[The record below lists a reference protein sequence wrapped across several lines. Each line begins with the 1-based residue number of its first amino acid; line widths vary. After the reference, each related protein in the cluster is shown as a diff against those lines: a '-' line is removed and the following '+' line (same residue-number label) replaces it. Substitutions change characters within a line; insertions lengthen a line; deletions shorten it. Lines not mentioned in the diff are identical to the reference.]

1 VAARPSED
9 EVLSYFAAL
18 SNWGRWGPDDQLGT
32 LNLITDAKRV
42 EASRAIRSG
51 HTVSLAHPLDA
62 EHPDVFGRASVFQRY
77 MVRTG
82 EGNPPA
88 GAGTAPPDGKLRF
101 QAAREYIGV
110 IAHGSHTHVDALSHA
125 MWDGRM
131 YNGFPATAVTAPGGA
146 TVLSVHEMT
155 TGVTTRGVL
164 LDIAGLRGVDYLRV
178 GDGVTPDD
186 LEEAER
192 KQRVRAGEGDAV
204 IIYTGNLERVRA
216 EGLDAS
222 RGQSGY
228 HAAALPWFHSRG
240 VAVVSSDSDND
251 VKPSGYASPDLYVPV
266 HAVGMCAMGLCLVDN
281 MALGDLVATCRS
293 LGRWDFF
300 FAMLNLRI
308 VGATASLV
316 NPVAIF

>member
-1 VAARPSED
+1 VTGRPSED
-9 EVLSYFAAL
+9 EVLGYFSSL

-32 LNLITDAKRV
+32 LNLITDEKR
-42 EASRAIRSG
+42 AAAARLIRSG
-51 HTVSLAHPLDA
+51 AAVSLAHPLDA

-82 EGNPPA
+82 EGNPPTDGRA
-88 GAGTAPPDGKLRF
+88 GQPDGRLRF

-146 TVLSVHEMT
+146 GVLSVHEIT
-155 TGVTTRGVL
+155 TGVITRGVL
-164 LDIAGLRGVDYLRV
+164 LDIAGLRGVDFLDV
-178 GDGVTPDD
+178 GDGVGPAE
-186 LEEAER
+186 LEQAER
-192 KQRVRAGEGDAV
+192 EQQVRVGEGDAI
-204 IIYTGNLERVRA
+204 IIYTGNLQRVRA
-216 EGLDAS
+216 AGLDPG

-228 HAAALPWFHSRG
+228 HAASLPWLRERG

-251 VKPSGYASPDLYVPV
+251 VKPSGYADPDLYVPI

-281 MALGDLVATCRS
+281 MALTDLVNTCRS
-293 LGRWDFF
+293 LQRWEFF